1 MEDPAEK
8 LAIETFRPPGDAEYH
23 SSSTGWT
30 GITVDGVNCWQLSVQ
45 PASWGN
51 SIRYPVNSWLPD
63 AEGSRLGG
71 AFTFDPHITLLH
83 PRRSWAKTRRSG
95 SLWER
100 AGRGAV
106 SIRPQ
111 RSYGQVGQAGGLYRD
126 THRSGAAQVWCQTDA
141 RADRWHN
148 SWIIAWLG
156 SFLYRLSRR
165 KHSASIFNCAQKY
178 TPTCHSCPE
187 LRKFV

>member
-1 MEDPAEK
+1 MLTVLIHVIQTVARGHKKKVHPAEK
-8 LAIETFRPPGDAEYH
+8 LAIVTFRPPGDAEYH

-83 PRRSWAKTRRSG
+83 PRRSWAKTRRWG

-106 SIRPQ
+106 QRPQ

-126 THRSGAAQVWCQTDA
+126 THPSGAAQVWCQTDA

-156 SFLYRLSRR
+156 VRVIPVQTIAAETLR
-165 KHSASIFNCAQKY
+165 KHF
-178 TPTCHSCPE
+178 
-187 LRKFV
+187 